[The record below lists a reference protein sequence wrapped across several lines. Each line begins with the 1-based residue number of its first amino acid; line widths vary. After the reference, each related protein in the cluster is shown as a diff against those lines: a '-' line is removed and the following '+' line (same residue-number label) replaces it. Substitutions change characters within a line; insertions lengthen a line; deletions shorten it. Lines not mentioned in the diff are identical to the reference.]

1 MRIMFPA
8 NLSNI
13 FIKHR
18 ICSQNF
24 AWFPGF
30 ALSGG
35 PVSDRTAMLPLMYSR
50 HVFYNLLFLTLPR
63 KIETMNPSD
72 WQSRTRLLLGEEK
85 LNKLHA
91 SNVLVAGLGGVGAYA
106 AEQLVRAGIGRI
118 TIVDGDRVHHTNR
131 NRQLPALISTH
142 HMPKTMVM
150 AQRLTD
156 INPEVRLTTIQEYIK
171 DERMIEILEQGYD
184 YVIDAI
190 DTLSPKVYLIYH
202 TLRLGMP
209 LVSSMGAGGKFDPM
223 QVRISDISATNNCKL
238 AYYMRKRLHKLG
250 IWEGFK
256 AVWSP
261 EEVSRNA
268 VELSEGE
275 INKKSTVG
283 TISYMPAIF
292 GCFCAAAVI
301 QDITKFPSDE
311 PTQPSG
317 QILTGI

>member
-1 MRIMFPA
+1 MRIMFSA

-13 FIKHR
+13 FIKHW
-18 ICSQNF
+18 ICLQNF
-24 AWFPGF
+24 ARLQGF
-30 ALSGG
+30 ALSGASLSERA
-35 PVSDRTAMLPLMYSR
+35 VMVPLQYSR
-50 HVFYNLLFLTLPR
+50 HVFITLLFLTLSR
-63 KIETMNPSD
+63 KTKTMNPSD
-72 WQSRTRLLLGEEK
+72 WQSRTRLLLGDEK
-85 LNKLHA
+85 LKKLHA

-118 TIVDGDRVHHTNR
+118 TIVDGDRVHPSNR
-131 NRQLPALISTH
+131 NRQLPALVSSNH
-142 HMPKTMVM
+142 LPKTEVM
-150 AQRLTD
+150 SERLLD
-156 INPEVRLTTIQEYIK
+156 INPNLSLNAIQEYIK

-223 QVRISDISATNNCKL
+223 QVKISDISATNNCKL

-301 QDITKFPSDE
+301 QDITQLPSDE